1 MLDREC
7 CREQAIRSLAKCRD
21 SADRYDPGVSLTSG
35 ESFAGFRVIRSL
47 GAGGMGEVYLVEH
60 PRLPR
65 REALKVLSA
74 DFTTNEEFRQRFL
87 REAELAAALW
97 HPNLVTIHDRGEA
110 EGRLWISMDFVDGF
124 DAAELIRTRYP
135 AGMPVDQVI
144 TIVSAVA
151 SALDSIHLS
160 GMLHRDVKPANILC
174 AEPAG
179 GVRRIALADFGIA
192 RQINDSGG
200 ITATNM
206 TIGTVSYAAPEQ
218 LMGKAMDGR
227 ADQYALAASA
237 FHLLTGTAPFSD
249 SNPAVVI
256 SQHLNAA
263 PPRLSAVRPELSP
276 LDASFARALA
286 KEPEQRFSS
295 CSEFADSLAKALN
308 SVVTQGDNTMA
319 APGSAPTLLAPTPP
333 AEVVQ
338 PPLPPVPQCP
348 AGSPR
353 KSSLSPTIV
362 VAALLGLGLIAAV
375 FFVGSQ
381 LAKRPQPSTSTQAAS
396 PTTVTTAVSVQPP
409 PQVTV
414 TVSAPTSTIA
424 QPPARQPTTVS
435 PRVLAD
441 ADVHGFL
448 DYGGAARCSGSDRA
462 AVVMRTPQSALV
474 VCQSPGGGA
483 YYRGLRLSDMATI
496 QLTNI
501 VVTDSGSTIVVTNS
515 EDGTRYE
522 ISNTGLEI
530 VKNGE
535 VLGSEPA
542 IEFATP

>member
-1 MLDREC
+1 MLHPEY
-7 CREQAIRSLAKCRD
+7 CREQAIRSVAERRD

-35 ESFAGFRVIRSL
+35 ESFGGFRVIRSL
-47 GAGGMGEVYLVEH
+47 GAGGMGEVFLVEH

-74 DFTTNEEFRQRFL
+74 DFTTNKEFRQRFL

-110 EGRLWISMDFVDGF
+110 EGRLWISMDYVDGS

-144 TIVSAVA
+144 TIVAAVA

-174 AEPAG
+174 AETVG

-237 FHLLTGTAPFSD
+237 FHLLTGTVPFAD

-263 PPRLSAVRPELSP
+263 PPRLSALRPELSR
-276 LDASFARALA
+276 LDATFARALA

-295 CSEFADSLAKALN
+295 CSEFADTLAKALN
-308 SVVTQGDNTMA
+308 SVGTQGDNTMA

-333 AEVVQ
+333 PEVLQ
-338 PPLPPVPQCP
+338 PALPPTVPPGP

-353 KSSLSPTIV
+353 KSFLSPTTL
-362 VAALLGLGLIAAV
+362 VAALLGLGLIAAI

-381 LAKRPQPSTSTQAAS
+381 LAKRPSPTQAAS
-396 PTTVTTAVSVQPP
+396 APTLTTAASPQPP
-409 PQVTV
+409 PPVTV
-414 TVSAPTSTIA
+414 TVPAPASTIA
-424 QPPARQPTTVS
+424 QPPAREPAPPA

-441 ADVHGFL
+441 ADINGFL

-462 AVVMRTPQSALV
+462 AVIMRTPQSALV
-474 VCQSPGGGA
+474 VCKSSRGAA
-483 YYRGLRLSDMATI
+483 YYRGLRLSDQATI
-496 QLTNI
+496 ELTNI
-501 VVTDSGSTIVVTNS
+501 AVTDSGSTIVVTNA

-522 ISNTGLEI
+522 ISNAGLEI

-542 IEFATP
+542 VEFATP

>member
-1 MLDREC
+1 MLHPEY
-7 CREQAIRSLAKCRD
+7 CREQAIRSVAERRD

-35 ESFAGFRVIRSL
+35 ESFGGFRVIRSL
-47 GAGGMGEVYLVEH
+47 GAGGMGEVFLVEH

-74 DFTTNEEFRQRFL
+74 DFTTNKEFRQRFL

-110 EGRLWISMDFVDGF
+110 EGRLWISMDYVDGS

-144 TIVSAVA
+144 TIVAAVA

-174 AEPAG
+174 AETVG

-237 FHLLTGTAPFSD
+237 FHLLTGTVPFAD

-263 PPRLSAVRPELSP
+263 PPRLSALRPELSR
-276 LDASFARALA
+276 LDATFARALA

-295 CSEFADSLAKALN
+295 CSEFADTLAKALN
-308 SVVTQGDNTMA
+308 SVGTQGDNTMA

-333 AEVVQ
+333 PEVLQ
-338 PPLPPVPQCP
+338 PALPPTVPPGP

-353 KSSLSPTIV
+353 KSFLSPTTL
-362 VAALLGLGLIAAV
+362 VAALLGLGLIAAI

-381 LAKRPQPSTSTQAAS
+381 LAKRPSPTQAAS
-396 PTTVTTAVSVQPP
+396 APTLTTAASPQPP
-409 PQVTV
+409 PPVTV
-414 TVSAPTSTIA
+414 TVPAPASTIA
-424 QPPARQPTTVS
+424 QPPAREPAPPA

-441 ADVHGFL
+441 ADINGFL

-462 AVVMRTPQSALV
+462 AVIMRTPQSALV
-474 VCQSPGGGA
+474 VCKSSRGAA
-483 YYRGLRLSDMATI
+483 YYRGLRLSDQATI
-496 QLTNI
+496 ELTNI
-501 VVTDSGSTIVVTNS
+501 AVTDS
-515 EDGTRYE
+515 
-522 ISNTGLEI
+522 
-530 VKNGE
+530 
-535 VLGSEPA
+535 
-542 IEFATP
+542 

>member
-1 MLDREC
+1 MLHPEY
-7 CREQAIRSLAKCRD
+7 CREQAIRSVAERRD

-35 ESFAGFRVIRSL
+35 ESFGGFRVIRSL
-47 GAGGMGEVYLVEH
+47 GAGGMGEVFLVEH

-74 DFTTNEEFRQRFL
+74 DFTTNKEFRQRFL

-110 EGRLWISMDFVDGF
+110 EGRLWISMDYVDGS

-144 TIVSAVA
+144 TIVAAVA

-174 AEPAG
+174 AETVG

-237 FHLLTGTAPFSD
+237 FHLLTGTVPFAD

-263 PPRLSAVRPELSP
+263 PPRLSALRPELSR
-276 LDASFARALA
+276 LDATFARALA

-295 CSEFADSLAKALN
+295 CSEFADTLAKALN
-308 SVVTQGDNTMA
+308 SVGTQGDNTMA

-333 AEVVQ
+333 PEVLQ
-338 PPLPPVPQCP
+338 PALPPTVPPGP

-353 KSSLSPTIV
+353 KSFLSPTTL
-362 VAALLGLGLIAAV
+362 VAALLGLGLIAAI

-381 LAKRPQPSTSTQAAS
+381 LAKRPSPTQAAS
-396 PTTVTTAVSVQPP
+396 APTLTTAASPQPP
-409 PQVTV
+409 PPVTV
-414 TVSAPTSTIA
+414 TVPAPASTIA
-424 QPPARQPTTVS
+424 QPPAREPAPPA

-441 ADVHGFL
+441 ADINGFL

-462 AVVMRTPQSALV
+462 AVSMRTPQSALV
-474 VCQSPGGGA
+474 VCKSSRGAA
-483 YYRGLRLSDMATI
+483 YYRGLRLSDQATI
-496 QLTNI
+496 ELTNI
-501 VVTDSGSTIVVTNS
+501 AVTDSGSTIVVTNA

-522 ISNTGLEI
+522 ISNAGLEI

-542 IEFATP
+542 VEFAMP

>member
-1 MLDREC
+1 MLHPEY
-7 CREQAIRSLAKCRD
+7 CREQAIRSVAERRD

-35 ESFAGFRVIRSL
+35 ESFGGFRVIRSL
-47 GAGGMGEVYLVEH
+47 GAGGMGEVFLVEH

-74 DFTTNEEFRQRFL
+74 DFTTNKEFRQRFL

-110 EGRLWISMDFVDGF
+110 EGRLWISMDYVDGS

-144 TIVSAVA
+144 TIVAAVA

-174 AEPAG
+174 AETVG

-237 FHLLTGTAPFSD
+237 FHLLTGTVPFAD

-256 SQHLNAA
+256 SQHLNAT
-263 PPRLSAVRPELSP
+263 PPRLSALRPELSR
-276 LDASFARALA
+276 LDATFARALA

-295 CSEFADSLAKALN
+295 CSEFADTLAKALN
-308 SVVTQGDNTMA
+308 SVGPQGDNTMA

-333 AEVVQ
+333 PEVLQ
-338 PPLPPVPQCP
+338 PALPPTVPPGP

-353 KSSLSPTIV
+353 KSFLSPTTL
-362 VAALLGLGLIAAV
+362 VAALLGLGLIAAI

-381 LAKRPQPSTSTQAAS
+381 LAKRPSPTQAAS
-396 PTTVTTAVSVQPP
+396 APTLTTAASPQPP
-409 PQVTV
+409 PPVTV
-414 TVSAPTSTIA
+414 TVPAPASTIA
-424 QPPARQPTTVS
+424 QPPAREPAPPA

-441 ADVHGFL
+441 ADINGFL

-462 AVVMRTPQSALV
+462 AVIMRTPQSALV
-474 VCQSPGGGA
+474 VCKSSRGAA
-483 YYRGLRLSDMATI
+483 YYRGLRLSDQATI
-496 QLTNI
+496 ELTNI
-501 VVTDSGSTIVVTNS
+501 AVTDSGSTIVVTNA

-522 ISNTGLEI
+522 ISNSGLEI

-542 IEFATP
+542 VEFAMP